1 MDGDDGSTDTL
12 ADQFDNVVGAAS
24 DENLR
29 QEIDELVDG
38 DDDALPSAVNGE
50 RDEHFERPYDHDD
63 DLSGGSV
70 ADSGS
75 SGTMGGGGEAD
86 AAGST
91 LVAAL
96 SEAAA
101 ADAGVAP
108 DAPDSMLRPLE
119 EFYRQAIMSSSGR
132 FPSKVR
138 CESAMP
144 VLNLLLLTCSL
155 AHSLAHLLATGR
167 LVVQQRPTRPA
178 LLWPAALA
186 VRQEDEV
193 RVQSQANRNYAE
205 HHAISLGEQPR
216 YAARSLALARSCL
229 LACPR

>member
-138 CESAMP
+138 CECAMP
-144 VLNLLLLTCSL
+144 VLSLLLLTRSL
-155 AHSLAHLLATGR
+155 T
-167 LVVQQRPTRPA
+167 
-178 LLWPAALA
+178 
-186 VRQEDEV
+186 
-193 RVQSQANRNYAE
+193 
-205 HHAISLGEQPR
+205 
-216 YAARSLALARSCL
+216 RSLARDRTPCCTAKTHATCSTLASSSRCT
-229 LACPR
+229 PRR